1 MHKLLTVTLLCLCAC
16 CAMQAQAQEEF
27 RAGLSLRA
35 GFGGQAER
43 DWSPHLLASFGSGPQ
58 FVQQSRSAESQCLMT
73 AGDLR
78 ISGATAASSACDA
91 APLVQFDL
99 SDGGLSSANLLGLN
113 LMKVPTVFNGHHRDL
128 LSDNSEWV
136 RWTLK
141 RQANGEL
148 PAPAVVTSLSSASD
162 LK

>member
-1 MHKLLTVTLLCLCAC
+1 MHKQAIATLLCLCAC
-16 CAMQAQAQEEF
+16 CATQAQAQEEF

-35 GFGGQAER
+35 GFGGQTEQN
-43 DWSPHLLASFGSGPQ
+43 WVPHLLASFGSGPQ
-58 FVQQSRSAESQCLMT
+58 FVQQSHSAESQCLMT

-78 ISGATAASSACDA
+78 ISGATAASSTCDA

-99 SDGGLSSANLLGLN
+99 SNGGLSSANLLGLN
-113 LMKVPTVFNGHHRDL
+113 LMKAPRVLGGYHRDL

-141 RQANGEL
+141 QQASGNL
-148 PAPAVVTSLSSASD
+148 PAPAGLTPLPGAAD